1 MPAKFSDR
9 SGGEWFDLWRSG
21 KDTILRTMVSNLHAD
36 LEAGYQPTGDSVGR
50 QLATIADY
58 RNNTNV
64 QIMRLL
70 NMTPE
75 ARDRWCFDDMLKHG
89 TIT

>member
-1 MPAKFSDR
+1 MPIKFSDR
-9 SGGEWFDLWRSG
+9 NDWFDLWRSD
-21 KDTILRTMVSNLHAD
+21 KDAMIRTMVSNLHAD

-58 RNNTNV
+58 RNNVNV

-70 NMTPE
+70 NMAPDQ
-75 ARDRWCFDDMLKHG
+75 RGRWCFDDMKRRG
-89 TIT
+89 TIA